1 SMSLKER
8 LTELSTELAEL
19 ATQAGRS
26 PEEIKLIAVSK
37 THPSELI
44 AEAFQAGQVRFGENR
59 VQEASEKIEKLQN
72 LGIEWHLIGHLQK
85 NKARFCPGR
94 FDWIH
99 SVDSQELLELLEKQC
114 ALQRQPIQILLQANL
129 SQEDSKSGVSDYDNL
144 CRLLEKTQGCQWL
157 RCRGLMTMAAA
168 TDDANKIRKTFSQL
182 RTWLEKLR
190 NEFTLTTF
198 TELSMGMSSDYR
210 IAIAE
215 GATMVRL
222 GTALFGE
229 RNKPL
234 TVQ

>member
-1 SMSLKER
+1 MSLKER
-8 LTELSTELAEL
+8 LTELSAELAEL
-19 ATQAGRS
+19 AIQAGRS

-59 VQEASEKIEKLQN
+59 VQEASEKIERLQN
-72 LGIEWHLIGHLQK
+72 PGIEWHLIGHLQK

-114 ALQRQPIQILLQANL
+114 ALQSQPIQILLQANL

-157 RCRGLMTMAAA
+157 HCRGLMTMAAA
-168 TDDANKIRKTFSQL
+168 TDDANNIRKTFSQL

-229 RNKPL
+229 RDKPL

>member
-1 SMSLKER
+1 MSLKER
-8 LTELSTELAEL
+8 LTELSAELAEL

-59 VQEASEKIEKLQN
+59 VQEASEKIERLQN
-72 LGIEWHLIGHLQK
+72 PGIEWHLIGHLQK

-114 ALQRQPIQILLQANL
+114 ALQSQPIQILLQANL

-215 GATMVRL
+215 GATMIRL
-222 GTALFGE
+222 GTTLFGE

>member
-1 SMSLKER
+1 MSLKER

-59 VQEASEKIEKLQN
+59 VQEASEKIERLQN
-72 LGIEWHLIGHLQK
+72 PGIEWHLIGHLQK

-114 ALQRQPIQILLQANL
+114 ALQSQPIQILLQANL

-234 TVQ
+234 TLQ

>member
-1 SMSLKER
+1 MSLKER

-114 ALQRQPIQILLQANL
+114 ALQSQPIQILLQANL

-222 GTALFGE
+222 GTTLFGE

-234 TVQ
+234 TVK

>member
-1 SMSLKER
+1 MSLKER

-59 VQEASEKIEKLQN
+59 VQEASEKIERLQN

-114 ALQRQPIQILLQANL
+114 ALQSQPIQILLQANL

-215 GATMVRL
+215 GATMIRL
-222 GTALFGE
+222 GTILFGE

-234 TVQ
+234 TLQ

>member
-1 SMSLKER
+1 MSLKER

-44 AEAFQAGQVRFGENR
+44 AEAFEAGQVRFGENR

-72 LGIEWHLIGHLQK
+72 PGIEWHLIGHLQK

-114 ALQRQPIQILLQANL
+114 ALQSQPIQILLQANL

>member
-1 SMSLKER
+1 MSLKER
-8 LTELSTELAEL
+8 LTELSAELAEL
-19 ATQAGRS
+19 ATEAGRS
-26 PEEIKLIAVSK
+26 PEEIRLIAVSK

-59 VQEASEKIEKLQN
+59 VQEASEKIERLQN
-72 LGIEWHLIGHLQK
+72 PVIEWHLIGHLQK

-99 SVDSQELLELLEKQC
+99 SIDSQELLELLEKQC
-114 ALQRQPIQILLQANL
+114 ALQSQPIQILLQANL
-129 SQEDSKSGVSDYDNL
+129 SQENSKSGVSDYDNL
-144 CRLLEKTQGCQWL
+144 CRLLEKAQDCQWL
-157 RCRGLMTMAAA
+157 SCRGLMTMAAA
-168 TDDANKIRKTFSQL
+168 TDDANEIRRTFAQL

-215 GATMVRL
+215 GATMIRL

-229 RNKPL
+229 RAKPL
-234 TVQ
+234 IIK

>member
-1 SMSLKER
+1 MSLKER
-8 LTELSTELAEL
+8 LAELSAELAEL
-19 ATQAGRS
+19 ATEAGRS

-59 VQEASEKIEKLQN
+59 VQEASEKIERLQN
-72 LGIEWHLIGHLQK
+72 PGIEWHLIGHLQK
-85 NKARFCPGR
+85 NKARFCPRR

-114 ALQRQPIQILLQANL
+114 ALQSQPIQILLQANL

-168 TDDANKIRKTFSQL
+168 TDDANNIRKTFSQL

>member
-1 SMSLKER
+1 MSLKER

-59 VQEASEKIEKLQN
+59 VQEASEKIERLQN
-72 LGIEWHLIGHLQK
+72 PGIEWHLIGHLQK

-114 ALQRQPIQILLQANL
+114 ALQSKPIQILLQANL

-144 CRLLEKTQGCQWL
+144 CRLLEKTKGCQWL

>member
-1 SMSLKER
+1 MSLKER
-8 LTELSTELAEL
+8 LTELSAELAEL
-19 ATQAGRS
+19 AIQAGRS

-44 AEAFQAGQVRFGENR
+44 AEAFQAGQLRFGENR
-59 VQEASEKIEKLQN
+59 VQEASEKIERLQN
-72 LGIEWHLIGHLQK
+72 PGIEWHLIGHLQK

-114 ALQRQPIQILLQANL
+114 ALQSQPIQILLQANL

-144 CRLLEKTQGCQWL
+144 CRLLEKTQNCQWL
-157 RCRGLMTMAAA
+157 YCRGLMTMAAA
-168 TDDANKIRKTFSQL
+168 TDDANTIRRTFSQL

-190 NEFTLTTF
+190 EELALTAF
-198 TELSMGMSSDYR
+198 TELSMGMSSDYQ

-222 GTALFGE
+222 GTTLFGE
-229 RNKPL
+229 RTRPL
-234 TVQ
+234 TMQ

>member
-1 SMSLKER
+1 MSLKER

-72 LGIEWHLIGHLQK
+72 SGIEWHLIGHLQK

-114 ALQRQPIQILLQANL
+114 ALQSQPIQILLQANL

-234 TVQ
+234 AVQ

>member
-1 SMSLKER
+1 MSLKER
-8 LTELSTELAEL
+8 LAELSAELAEL
-19 ATQAGRS
+19 ATEAGRS

-59 VQEASEKIEKLQN
+59 VQEASEKIERLQN
-72 LGIEWHLIGHLQK
+72 PGIEWHLIGHLQK

-114 ALQRQPIQILLQANL
+114 ALQSQPIQILLQANL

-198 TELSMGMSSDYR
+198 TELSMGISSDYR

>member
-1 SMSLKER
+1 MSLKER
-8 LTELSTELAEL
+8 LTELSAELAEL
-19 ATQAGRS
+19 ATEAGRS

-44 AEAFQAGQVRFGENR
+44 AEAFQAGQVCFGENR
-59 VQEASEKIEKLQN
+59 VQEASEKIERLQN
-72 LGIEWHLIGHLQK
+72 PGIEWHLIGHLQK

-99 SVDSQELLELLEKQC
+99 SIDSQELLELLEKQC
-114 ALQRQPIQILLQANL
+114 ALQSQPIQILLQANL
-129 SQEDSKSGVSDYDNL
+129 SQENSKSGVSDYENL
-144 CRLLEKTQGCQWL
+144 CRLLEKAQDCQWL
-157 RCRGLMTMAAA
+157 SCRGLMTMAAA
-168 TDDANKIRKTFSQL
+168 TDDANEIRRTFAQL

-215 GATMVRL
+215 GATMIRL

-229 RNKPL
+229 RAKPL
-234 TVQ
+234 IIK

>member
-1 SMSLKER
+1 MSLKER

-114 ALQRQPIQILLQANL
+114 ALQSQPIQILLQANL

-234 TVQ
+234 TV

>member
-1 SMSLKER
+1 MSLKER

-59 VQEASEKIEKLQN
+59 VQEASEKIKKLQN
-72 LGIEWHLIGHLQK
+72 PGIEWHLIGHLQK

-114 ALQRQPIQILLQANL
+114 ALQSQPIQILLQANL

>member
-1 SMSLKER
+1 MSLKER
-8 LTELSTELAEL
+8 LTELSAELAEL
-19 ATQAGRS
+19 ATEAGRS

-59 VQEASEKIEKLQN
+59 VQEASEKIERLQKP
-72 LGIEWHLIGHLQK
+72 GIEWHLIGHLQK

-114 ALQRQPIQILLQANL
+114 ALQSQPIQILLQANL

-144 CRLLEKTQGCQWL
+144 CRLLEKAQDCQWL
-157 RCRGLMTMAAA
+157 SCRGLMTMAAA
-168 TDDANKIRKTFSQL
+168 TDDANEIRRTFAQL

-215 GATMVRL
+215 GATMIRL

-229 RNKPL
+229 RAKPL
-234 TVQ
+234 IIK

>member
-1 SMSLKER
+1 MSLKER
-8 LTELSTELAEL
+8 LTELSAELAEL
-19 ATQAGRS
+19 ATEAGRS

-59 VQEASEKIEKLQN
+59 VQEASEKLERLQN
-72 LGIEWHLIGHLQK
+72 PGIEWHLIGHLQK

-114 ALQRQPIQILLQANL
+114 ALQSQPIQILLQANL

-144 CRLLEKTQGCQWL
+144 CRLLEKAQDCQWL
-157 RCRGLMTMAAA
+157 SCRGLMTMAAA
-168 TDDANKIRKTFSQL
+168 TDDANEIRRTFAQL

-215 GATMVRL
+215 GATMIRL

-229 RNKPL
+229 RTKPL
-234 TVQ
+234 IIK

>member
-1 SMSLKER
+1 MSLKER
-8 LTELSTELAEL
+8 LTELSAELSEL

-72 LGIEWHLIGHLQK
+72 PGIEWHLIGHLQK

-114 ALQRQPIQILLQANL
+114 APQRQPIQILLQANL

>member
-1 SMSLKER
+1 MSLKER

-72 LGIEWHLIGHLQK
+72 PGIEWHLIGHLQK

-144 CRLLEKTQGCQWL
+144 RRLLEKTQGCQWL

-190 NEFTLTTF
+190 NEFTLANF

-215 GATMVRL
+215 GATMIRL

-229 RNKPL
+229 R
-234 TVQ
+234 

>member
-1 SMSLKER
+1 MSLKKR
-8 LTELSTELAEL
+8 LTELSAELSEL

-59 VQEASEKIEKLQN
+59 VQEASEKIERLQN
-72 LGIEWHLIGHLQK
+72 PGIEWHLIGHLQK

-114 ALQRQPIQILLQANL
+114 ALQSQPIQILLQANL
-129 SQEDSKSGVSDYDNL
+129 SQEDSKSGVSDYNNL

-157 RCRGLMTMAAA
+157 HCRGLMTMAAA
-168 TDDANKIRKTFSQL
+168 TDDANNIRKTFSQL

>member
-1 SMSLKER
+1 MSLKER

-37 THPSELI
+37 THPSEII

-114 ALQRQPIQILLQANL
+114 ALQSQPIQILLQANL

>member
-1 SMSLKER
+1 MSLKER
-8 LTELSTELAEL
+8 LTELSAELAEL
-19 ATQAGRS
+19 ATEAGRS

-59 VQEASEKIEKLQN
+59 VQEASEKIERLQN
-72 LGIEWHLIGHLQK
+72 PGIEWHLIGHLQK

-99 SVDSQELLELLEKQC
+99 SIDSQELLELLEKQC
-114 ALQRQPIQILLQANL
+114 ALQSQPIQILLQANL
-129 SQEDSKSGVSDYDNL
+129 SQENSKSGVSDYENL
-144 CRLLEKTQGCQWL
+144 CRLLEKAQDCQWL
-157 RCRGLMTMAAA
+157 SCRGLMTMAAA
-168 TDDANKIRKTFSQL
+168 TDDANEIRRTFAQL

-215 GATMVRL
+215 GATMIRL

-229 RNKPL
+229 RAKPL
-234 TVQ
+234 IIK

>member
-1 SMSLKER
+1 MSLKER
-8 LTELSTELAEL
+8 LTELSAELAEL
-19 ATQAGRS
+19 ATEAGRS
-26 PEEIKLIAVSK
+26 SEEIKLIAVSK

-59 VQEASEKIEKLQN
+59 VQEASEKIERLQN
-72 LGIEWHLIGHLQK
+72 PGIEWHLIGHLQK

-114 ALQRQPIQILLQANL
+114 ALQSQPIQILLQANL

-157 RCRGLMTMAAA
+157 HCRGLMTMAAA
-168 TDDANKIRKTFSQL
+168 TDDANNIRKTFSQL

-215 GATMVRL
+215 GATMIRL
-222 GTALFGE
+222 GTTLFGE

>member
-1 SMSLKER
+1 MSLKER
-8 LTELSTELAEL
+8 LTELSAELAEL
-19 ATQAGRS
+19 ATEAGRS

-59 VQEASEKIEKLQN
+59 VQEASEKIERLQKP
-72 LGIEWHLIGHLQK
+72 GIEWHLIGHLQK

-114 ALQRQPIQILLQANL
+114 ALQRQSIQILLQANL

-144 CRLLEKTQGCQWL
+144 CRLLEKAQDCQWL
-157 RCRGLMTMAAA
+157 SCRGLMTMAAA
-168 TDDANKIRKTFSQL
+168 TDDANEIRRTFAQL

-215 GATMVRL
+215 GATMIRL

-229 RNKPL
+229 RAKPL
-234 TVQ
+234 IIQ

>member
-1 SMSLKER
+1 MSLKER

-114 ALQRQPIQILLQANL
+114 ALQSQPIQILLQANL

-234 TVQ
+234 TVK

>member
-1 SMSLKER
+1 MSLKER

-59 VQEASEKIEKLQN
+59 VQEASEKIERLQN
-72 LGIEWHLIGHLQK
+72 PGIEWHLIGHLQK

-94 FDWIH
+94 FGWIH

-114 ALQRQPIQILLQANL
+114 ALQSQPIQILLQANL

>member
-1 SMSLKER
+1 M
-8 LTELSTELAEL
+8 
-19 ATQAGRS
+19 
-26 PEEIKLIAVSK
+26 
-37 THPSELI
+37 
-44 AEAFQAGQVRFGENR
+44 
-59 VQEASEKIEKLQN
+59 
-72 LGIEWHLIGHLQK
+72 IGHLQK

-114 ALQRQPIQILLQANL
+114 ALQSQPIQILLQANL

-157 RCRGLMTMAAA
+157 HCRGLMTMAAA
-168 TDDANKIRKTFSQL
+168 TDDANNIHKTFSQL

-215 GATMVRL
+215 GATMIRL
-222 GTALFGE
+222 GTTLFGE

>member
-1 SMSLKER
+1 MSLKER

-72 LGIEWHLIGHLQK
+72 SGIEWHLIGHLQK

-99 SVDSQELLELLEKQC
+99 SVHSQELLELLEKQC
-114 ALQRQPIQILLQANL
+114 ALQSQPIQILLQANL

-234 TVQ
+234 TV

>member
-1 SMSLKER
+1 MSLKER

-72 LGIEWHLIGHLQK
+72 PGIEWHLIGHLQK

-114 ALQRQPIQILLQANL
+114 ALQSQPIQILLQANL

-222 GTALFGE
+222 GTTLFGE

-234 TVQ
+234 TVK

>member
-1 SMSLKER
+1 MSLKER

-37 THPSELI
+37 THPSEII

-59 VQEASEKIEKLQN
+59 VQEASEKIERLQN
-72 LGIEWHLIGHLQK
+72 PGIEWHLIGHLQK

-99 SVDSQELLELLEKQC
+99 SVDSRELLELLEKQC
-114 ALQRQPIQILLQANL
+114 ALQSQPIQILLQANL

>member
-1 SMSLKER
+1 MSLKER
-8 LTELSTELAEL
+8 LTELSAELAEL
-19 ATQAGRS
+19 ATEAGRS

-44 AEAFQAGQVRFGENR
+44 AEAFQAGQVCFGENR
-59 VQEASEKIEKLQN
+59 VQEASEKIERLQN
-72 LGIEWHLIGHLQK
+72 PGIEWHLIGHLQK

-99 SVDSQELLELLEKQC
+99 SIDSQELLELLEKQC
-114 ALQRQPIQILLQANL
+114 ALQSQPIQILLQANL
-129 SQEDSKSGVSDYDNL
+129 SQENSKSGVSDYNNL
-144 CRLLEKTQGCQWL
+144 CRLLEKAQDCQWL
-157 RCRGLMTMAAA
+157 SCRGLMTMAAA
-168 TDDANKIRKTFSQL
+168 TDDANEIRRTFAQL

-215 GATMVRL
+215 GATMIRL

-229 RNKPL
+229 RAKPL
-234 TVQ
+234 IIK

>member
-1 SMSLKER
+1 MSLKER
-8 LTELSTELAEL
+8 LTELSAELAEL
-19 ATQAGRS
+19 ATEAGRS

-59 VQEASEKIEKLQN
+59 VQEASEKIERLQN
-72 LGIEWHLIGHLQK
+72 PGIEWHLIGHLQK

-114 ALQRQPIQILLQANL
+114 ALQSQPIQILLQANL
-129 SQEDSKSGVSDYDNL
+129 SQENSKSGVSDYDNL
-144 CRLLEKTQGCQWL
+144 CRLLEKAQDCQWL
-157 RCRGLMTMAAA
+157 SCRGLMTMAAA
-168 TDDANKIRKTFSQL
+168 TDDANEIRRTFAQL

-215 GATMVRL
+215 GATMIRL
-222 GTALFGE
+222 GTALFGK
-229 RNKPL
+229 RAKPL
-234 TVQ
+234 IIQ

>member
-1 SMSLKER
+1 MSLKER
-8 LTELSTELAEL
+8 LTELSAELAEL
-19 ATQAGRS
+19 ATEAGRS

-59 VQEASEKIEKLQN
+59 VQEASEKIERLQN
-72 LGIEWHLIGHLQK
+72 PGIEWRLIGHLQK

-129 SQEDSKSGVSDYDNL
+129 SQEDSKSGVSDYNNL

-215 GATMVRL
+215 GATMIRL
-222 GTALFGE
+222 GTTLFGE

>member
-1 SMSLKER
+1 MSLKER

-114 ALQRQPIQILLQANL
+114 ALQSQPIQILLQANL

-182 RTWLEKLR
+182 RTWLEKLC

>member
-1 SMSLKER
+1 MSLKER

-59 VQEASEKIEKLQN
+59 VQEASEKIKKLQN
-72 LGIEWHLIGHLQK
+72 PGIEWHLIGHLQK

-114 ALQRQPIQILLQANL
+114 ALQSQPIQILLQANL

-222 GTALFGE
+222 GTTLFGE

-234 TVQ
+234 TVK

>member
-1 SMSLKER
+1 MSLKER
-8 LTELSTELAEL
+8 LTELSAELAEL
-19 ATQAGRS
+19 ATEAGRS

-59 VQEASEKIEKLQN
+59 VQEASEKIERLQN
-72 LGIEWHLIGHLQK
+72 PGIEWHLIGHLQK

-99 SVDSQELLELLEKQC
+99 SVDSQDLLELLEKQC
-114 ALQRQPIQILLQANL
+114 ALQSQPIQILLQANL
-129 SQEDSKSGVSDYDNL
+129 SQENSKSGVSDYDNL
-144 CRLLEKTQGCQWL
+144 CRLLEKAQDCQWL
-157 RCRGLMTMAAA
+157 SCRGLMTMAAA
-168 TDDANKIRKTFSQL
+168 TDDANEIRRTFAQL

-215 GATMVRL
+215 GATMIRL

-229 RNKPL
+229 RAKPL
-234 TVQ
+234 IIK

>member
-1 SMSLKER
+1 MSLKER
-8 LTELSTELAEL
+8 LTELSAELSEL

-59 VQEASEKIEKLQN
+59 VQEASEKIERLQN
-72 LGIEWHLIGHLQK
+72 PGIEWHLIGHLQK

-114 ALQRQPIQILLQANL
+114 ALQSQPIQILLQANL

-215 GATMVRL
+215 GATMIRL
-222 GTALFGE
+222 GTTLFGE

-234 TVQ
+234 TLQ

>member
-1 SMSLKER
+1 MSLKER
-8 LTELSTELAEL
+8 LTELSAELAEL
-19 ATQAGRS
+19 ATEAGRS

-59 VQEASEKIEKLQN
+59 VQEASEKIERLQN
-72 LGIEWHLIGHLQK
+72 PGIEWHLIGHLQK

-114 ALQRQPIQILLQANL
+114 ALQSQPIQILLQANL

-222 GTALFGE
+222 GTTLFGE